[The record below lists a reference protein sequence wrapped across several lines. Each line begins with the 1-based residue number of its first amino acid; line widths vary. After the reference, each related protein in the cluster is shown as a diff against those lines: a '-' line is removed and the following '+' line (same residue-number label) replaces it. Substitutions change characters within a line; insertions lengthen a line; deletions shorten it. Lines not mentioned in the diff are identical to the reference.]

1 MRLKRK
7 FSQTRIIA
15 LGYISIIL
23 IGTLLLMLP
32 FASQS
37 GESAGFVPA
46 LFTAVSSSCVTGL
59 IVLDTA
65 TSWTLF
71 GQIVIICLI
80 QTGGLGFMTIATMFS
95 MLLKKKMGLRARE
108 VMVESINT
116 EHIGGIM
123 NLTRKIIAGTAI
135 FEGIG
140 ALLLATRFIPRFGWG
155 KGIWYSVFHSISAFC
170 NAGFDLMGITE
181 PYSSLV
187 SFADDAIVVLTIS
200 MLIIIGGIGFLV
212 WDDIS
217 KKKTKFKYYQ
227 LHTKI
232 VLTVTAIL
240 LVVPTILFIVFESNL
255 TNEGL
260 PVGHRLFNAIFDSA
274 TARTAGFNSTDT
286 AALSPASKV
295 LTVTA
300 ILLVAPTILFFVFE
314 RDFTNNGLSF
324 GQSLLNSVFDSVTAR
339 TAGMNTTDTAALS
352 PASKILTVFLMFIGG
367 SPGSTAGGIKT
378 TTLAVIAMSTFN
390 GITRRQSKGI
400 FGRRLEKDAIHKASS
415 VVFTNL
421 SLAIFGIIAILAI
434 QPNLDIGDV
443 IFECTSAI
451 GTVGM
456 TTGITRD
463 LATASRLIVVFL
475 MFCGRVGSV
484 SFALALME
492 KKAAPPVKNPRE
504 KITIG

>member
-1 MRLKRK
+1 MKRK
-7 FSQTRIIA
+7 FSQTRLIA
-15 LGYISIIL
+15 MGYISIII
-23 IGTLLLMLP
+23 IGTILLMLP
-32 FASQS
+32 FASRS
-37 GESAGFVPA
+37 GESAGLVPA

-59 IVLDTA
+59 VVLDTA
-65 TSWTLF
+65 TSWSLF
-71 GQIVIICLI
+71 GQAVIITLI
-80 QTGGLGFMTIATMFS
+80 QIGGLGFMTIATMFS
-95 MLLKKKMGLRARE
+95 MLIKRKMGLRERE
-108 VMVESINT
+108 IMVESINT
-116 EHIGGIM
+116 EHIGSIK
-123 NLTRKIIAGTAI
+123 NLTQKILIGTAI
-135 FEGIG
+135 FEGAG
-140 ALLLATRFIPRFGWG
+140 ALLFATRFIPEFGVA

-170 NAGFDLMGITE
+170 NAGFDLMGVIE

-187 SFADDAIVVLTIS
+187 SFADDVIVNFTIFA
-200 MLIIIGGIGFLV
+200 LVIIGGIGFLV

-217 KKKTKFKYYQ
+217 QKKLKFKRYQ

-232 VLTVTAIL
+232 VLTVTAML
-240 LVVPTILFIVFESNL
+240 LVVPTVLFFIFERNF

-260 PVGHRLFNAIFDSA
+260 G
-274 TARTAGFNSTDT
+274 
-286 AALSPASKV
+286 
-295 LTVTA
+295 
-300 ILLVAPTILFFVFE
+300 
-314 RDFTNNGLSF
+314 F
-324 GQSLLNSVFDSVTAR
+324 GQSLMNSIFDSVTAR
-339 TAGMNTTDTAALS
+339 TAGMNTTDTASLA

-378 TTLAVIAMSTFN
+378 TTLAVIAISTFN

-415 VVFTNL
+415 VVFTNM
-421 SLAIFGIIAILAI
+421 SLAIFGIIAILAL
-434 QPNLDIGDV
+434 QPSFDIGDV
-443 IFECTSAI
+443 IFECVSAI

-463 LATASRLIVVFL
+463 LSTVSRLIIAFL

>member
-1 MRLKRK
+1 MKRK
-7 FSQTRIIA
+7 FSQIRIIA
-15 LGYISIIL
+15 LGYISIIV

-37 GESAGFVPA
+37 GESAGLVPA

-65 TSWTLF
+65 TSWSLF
-71 GQIVIICLI
+71 GQIVIITLI
-80 QTGGLGFMTIATMFS
+80 QIGGLGFMTIATMFS
-95 MLLKKKMGLRARE
+95 MLLKRKMGLRERE
-108 VMVESINT
+108 IMVESINT
-116 EHIGGIM
+116 EHIGGIK
-123 NLTRKIIAGTAI
+123 NLTGKIALGTAL

-140 ALLLATRFIPRFGWG
+140 ALLLATRFIPRFGIG

-181 PYSSLV
+181 PYASLTGFSNDAVVILTV
-187 SFADDAIVVLTIS
+187 SALIV
-200 MLIIIGGIGFLV
+200 IGGIGFLV

-217 KKKTKFKYYQ
+217 KRKLKFKYYQ

-240 LVVPTILFIVFESNL
+240 LIIPTILFFIFEREF
-255 TNEGL
+255 TNSGL
-260 PVGHRLFNAIFDSA
+260 GFGHSLLNAIFDSA

-286 AALSPASKV
+286 AS
-295 LTVTA
+295 
-300 ILLVAPTILFFVFE
+300 
-314 RDFTNNGLSF
+314 
-324 GQSLLNSVFDSVTAR
+324 
-339 TAGMNTTDTAALS
+339 LS
-352 PASKILTVFLMFIGG
+352 PASKILTVLLMFIGG

-378 TTLAVIAMSTFN
+378 TTLAVIAISTFN

-415 VVFTNL
+415 VVFTNI
-421 SLAIFGIIAILAI
+421 SLAIAGIIAILAI
-434 QPNLDIGDV
+434 QPHFEISDV
-443 IFECTSAI
+443 IFECFSAI

-463 LATASRLIVVFL
+463 LATASRLIIAFL

>member
-1 MRLKRK
+1 MILYYIYLNFRGFGMKRK
-7 FSQTRIIA
+7 FSQTRLIA
-15 LGYISIIL
+15 LGYISIIV
-23 IGTLLLMLP
+23 IGTILLMLP
-32 FASQS
+32 ISSQS
-37 GESAGFVPA
+37 GESAGFDTA

-59 IVLDTA
+59 VVVDTA
-65 TSWTLF
+65 TNWSFF
-71 GQIVIICLI
+71 GQAVIILLI

-95 MLLKKKMGLRARE
+95 LLLKRKMGLRERE
-108 VMVESINT
+108 IMVESINT
-116 EHIGGIM
+116 EHIGGITK
-123 NLTRKIIAGTAI
+123 LTRKIIIGTAI
-135 FEGIG
+135 FEGVG
-140 ALLLATRFIPRFGWG
+140 ALILSIRFIPEFGFA
-155 KGIWYSVFHSISAFC
+155 KGIWYSAFHSISAFC
-170 NAGFDLMGITE
+170 NAGFDLMGIKE

-187 SFADDAIVVLTIS
+187 SYSDDALVILTIS
-200 MLIIIGGIGFLV
+200 ALVVIGGIGFLV

-217 KKKTKFKYYQ
+217 KKKLKFRRYQ

-240 LVVPTILFIVFESNL
+240 LVVPC
-255 TNEGL
+255 
-260 PVGHRLFNAIFDSA
+260 
-274 TARTAGFNSTDT
+274 
-286 AALSPASKV
+286 
-295 LTVTA
+295 
-300 ILLVAPTILFFVFE
+300 ILFFIFE
-314 RDFTNNGLSF
+314 RNFTNSGLGF
-324 GQSLLNSVFDSVTAR
+324 GEGLLNAVFDSVTAR
-339 TAGMNTTDTAALS
+339 TAGMNSTDTASLA
-352 PASKILTVFLMFIGG
+352 PASKILTVFLMFVGG

-378 TTLAVIAMSTFN
+378 TTLAVIAISTFN

-415 VVFTNL
+415 VAFTNL

-434 QPNLDIGDV
+434 QPDFNIADV

-463 LATASRLIVVFL
+463 LATSSRFIIAFL
-475 MFCGRVGSV
+475 MFCGRVGSI

>member
-1 MRLKRK
+1 MKRK
-7 FSQTRIIA
+7 FSQTRLIA
-15 LGYISIIL
+15 MGYISIII

-37 GESAGFVPA
+37 GESAGFVSA

-59 IVLDTA
+59 VVLDTA
-65 TSWTLF
+65 TSWSLF

-80 QTGGLGFMTIATMFS
+80 QIGGLGFMTIATMFS
-95 MLLKKKMGLRARE
+95 MLLKRKMGLRERE
-108 VMVESINT
+108 IMVESINT
-116 EHIGGIM
+116 EHIGGIR
-123 NLTRKIIAGTAI
+123 NLTKKIIAGTAI
-135 FEGIG
+135 FEGAG
-140 ALLLATRFIPRFGWG
+140 ALLFATRFIPEFGVA
-155 KGIWYSVFHSISAFC
+155 KGIWYSVFHSVSAFC
-170 NAGFDLMGITE
+170 NAGFDLMGIKE

-187 SFADDAIVVLTIS
+187 YFADDFIVNFTACT
-200 MLIIIGGIGFLV
+200 LIIIGGIGFLV

-217 KKKTKFKYYQ
+217 KKKLKFNRYQ

-240 LVVPTILFIVFESNL
+240 LVVPTILFLVFERNF

-260 PVGHRLFNAIFDSA
+260 G
-274 TARTAGFNSTDT
+274 
-286 AALSPASKV
+286 
-295 LTVTA
+295 
-300 ILLVAPTILFFVFE
+300 
-314 RDFTNNGLSF
+314 F
-324 GQSLLNSVFDSVTAR
+324 GQSLMNSFFDSVTAR

-352 PASKILTVFLMFIGG
+352 PASKILTVILMFIGG

-378 TTLAVIAMSTFN
+378 TTLAVIAISTFN

-415 VVFTNL
+415 VVFTNM
-421 SLAIFGIIAILAI
+421 SLAIFGIIAILAM
-434 QPNLDIGDV
+434 QPDFDIGDV

-463 LATASRLIVVFL
+463 LATASRLIIAFL

>member
-1 MRLKRK
+1 MCTLRYDMKRK

-15 LGYISIIL
+15 LGYISIII
-23 IGTLLLMLP
+23 IGTLLLMIP
-32 FASQS
+32 SASAN
-37 GESAGFVPA
+37 GESAGFVPS
-46 LFTAVSSSCVTGL
+46 LFTAVSASCVTGL
-59 IVLDTA
+59 VVLDTA
-65 TSWTLF
+65 TSWSVF
-71 GQIVIICLI
+71 GQAVIITLI
-80 QTGGLGFMTIATMFS
+80 QIGGLGFMTIATMFS
-95 MLLKKKMGLRARE
+95 MLLKRKMGLRERE
-108 VMVESINT
+108 IMVESINT
-116 EHIGGIM
+116 EHIGGITK
-123 NLTRKIIAGTAI
+123 LTKKIIAGTAI
-135 FEGIG
+135 FEGVG
-140 ALLLATRFIPRFGWG
+140 AVLLATRFIPEFGVA

-170 NAGFDLMGITE
+170 NAGFDLMGIKE

-187 SFADDAIVVLTIS
+187 SFSDDAVVILTVS
-200 MLIIIGGIGFLV
+200 ALVVIGGIGFLV

-217 KKKTKFKYYQ
+217 KKKLKFRRYQ

-240 LVVPTILFIVFESNL
+240 LVIPC
-255 TNEGL
+255 
-260 PVGHRLFNAIFDSA
+260 
-274 TARTAGFNSTDT
+274 
-286 AALSPASKV
+286 
-295 LTVTA
+295 
-300 ILLVAPTILFFVFE
+300 ILFFIFE
-314 RDFTNNGLSF
+314 RNFTNSGLGF
-324 GQSLLNSVFDSVTAR
+324 GESLLNAIFDSVTAR
-339 TAGMNTTDTAALS
+339 TAGMNSTDTAALA

-378 TTLAVIAMSTFN
+378 TTLAVIAISTFN

-415 VVFTNL
+415 VVFTNM
-421 SLAIFGIIAILAI
+421 SLAVFGIIAILAI
-434 QPNLDIGDV
+434 QPDFSIGDV
-443 IFECTSAI
+443 IFECVSAI

-463 LATASRLIVVFL
+463 LATASRLIIAFL

>member
-1 MRLKRK
+1 MKRK

-15 LGYISIIL
+15 LGYISIII

-32 FASQS
+32 FASRS

-80 QTGGLGFMTIATMFS
+80 QIGGLGFMTIATMFS
-95 MLLKKKMGLRARE
+95 MLLKRKMGLRERE
-108 VMVESINT
+108 IMVESINT
-116 EHIGGIM
+116 EHIGGIK

-135 FEGIG
+135 FEGAG
-140 ALLLATRFIPRFGWG
+140 ALLLATRFIPRFGWSR
-155 KGIWYSVFHSISAFC
+155 GIWYSVFHSISAFC
-170 NAGFDLMGITE
+170 NAGFDLMGVYE
-181 PYSSLV
+181 PYSSFVGFSDDWVVILTV
-187 SFADDAIVVLTIS
+187 SA
-200 MLIIIGGIGFLV
+200 LIIIGGIGFLV

-217 KKKTKFKYYQ
+217 KKKLKLKRYQ

-240 LVVPTILFIVFESNL
+240 LVIPTV
-255 TNEGL
+255 
-260 PVGHRLFNAIFDSA
+260 
-274 TARTAGFNSTDT
+274 
-286 AALSPASKV
+286 
-295 LTVTA
+295 
-300 ILLVAPTILFFVFE
+300 LFFAFE
-314 RDFTNNGLSF
+314 RNFTNDGLGF
-324 GQSLLNSVFDSVTAR
+324 GDSLLNAIFDSVTAR
-339 TAGMNTTDTAALS
+339 TAGMNSTDTAALS
-352 PASKILTVFLMFIGG
+352 PASKILTVILMFIGG

-378 TTLAVIAMSTFN
+378 TTLAVIAISTFN

-421 SLAIFGIIAILAI
+421 SLAIFGVIAILAM
-434 QPNLDIGDV
+434 QPALDIGDV
-443 IFECTSAI
+443 IFECASAI

-463 LATASRLIVVFL
+463 LATASRMIVAFL

>member
-1 MRLKRK
+1 MKLKRK

-59 IVLDTA
+59 VVLDTA

-155 KGIWYSVFHSISAFC
+155 KGIWYSVFHSVSAFC

-240 LVVPTILFIVFESNL
+240 LVV
-255 TNEGL
+255 
-260 PVGHRLFNAIFDSA
+260 
-274 TARTAGFNSTDT
+274 
-286 AALSPASKV
+286 
-295 LTVTA
+295 
-300 ILLVAPTILFFVFE
+300 PTILFFVFE

-463 LATASRLIVVFL
+463 LATVSRLIVVFL

-492 KKAAPPVKNPRE
+492 KKAALPVKNPRE

>member
-1 MRLKRK
+1 MKRK
-7 FSQTRIIA
+7 FSQTRLIA
-15 LGYISIIL
+15 LGYISIII

-32 FASQS
+32 ISSRS

-59 IVLDTA
+59 VVLDTA
-65 TSWTLF
+65 TSWSVF
-71 GQIVIICLI
+71 GQAVIIILI
-80 QTGGLGFMTIATMFS
+80 QIGGLGFMTIATMFS
-95 MLLKKKMGLRARE
+95 MLLKRKMGLRERE
-108 VMVESINT
+108 IMVESINT
-116 EHIGGIM
+116 EHIGGITK
-123 NLTRKIIAGTAI
+123 LTKKIVIGTAI

-140 ALLLATRFIPRFGWG
+140 AVLFATRFIPEFGVA

-170 NAGFDLMGITE
+170 NAGFDLMGIKE

-187 SFADDAIVVLTIS
+187 SFSDDAVVILTAS
-200 MLIIIGGIGFLV
+200 MLVITGGIGFLV

-217 KKKTKFKYYQ
+217 KKKLKFRRYQ

-240 LVVPTILFIVFESNL
+240 LVVPCILFFIFERNF
-255 TNEGL
+255 TNAGL
-260 PVGHRLFNAIFDSA
+260 GFGESLLNAVFDSV

-286 AALSPASKV
+286 AALA
-295 LTVTA
+295 
-300 ILLVAPTILFFVFE
+300 
-314 RDFTNNGLSF
+314 
-324 GQSLLNSVFDSVTAR
+324 
-339 TAGMNTTDTAALS
+339 

-378 TTLAVIAMSTFN
+378 TTLAVIAISTFN

-415 VVFTNL
+415 VVFTNM
-421 SLAIFGIIAILAI
+421 SLAIFGIIAILTI
-434 QPNLDIGDV
+434 QPDFVISDV
-443 IFECTSAI
+443 IFECVSAI

-463 LATASRLIVVFL
+463 LETASRLIIAFL

>member
-1 MRLKRK
+1 MKRK
-7 FSQTRIIA
+7 FSQTRLIA
-15 LGYISIIL
+15 MGYISIII

-32 FASQS
+32 FASRS

-59 IVLDTA
+59 VVLDTA
-65 TSWTLF
+65 TSWSLF
-71 GQIVIICLI
+71 GQAVIIILI
-80 QTGGLGFMTIATMFS
+80 QIGGLGFMTIATMFS
-95 MLLKKKMGLRARE
+95 MLIKRKMGLRERE
-108 VMVESINT
+108 IMVESINT
-116 EHIGGIM
+116 EHIGEIK
-123 NLTRKIIAGTAI
+123 NLTRKILIGTAI
-135 FEGIG
+135 FEGAG
-140 ALLLATRFIPRFGWG
+140 ALLFATRFIPEFGIG

-170 NAGFDLMGITE
+170 NAGFDLMGVIE

-187 SFADDAIVVLTIS
+187 SFADDVIVNFTVCALV
-200 MLIIIGGIGFLV
+200 IIGGIGFLV

-217 KKKTKFKYYQ
+217 TKKLKVKRYQ

-240 LVVPTILFIVFESNL
+240 LVVPTILFFIFERNF

-260 PVGHRLFNAIFDSA
+260 G
-274 TARTAGFNSTDT
+274 
-286 AALSPASKV
+286 
-295 LTVTA
+295 
-300 ILLVAPTILFFVFE
+300 
-314 RDFTNNGLSF
+314 F
-324 GQSLLNSVFDSVTAR
+324 GQSLMNSIFDSVTAR
-339 TAGMNTTDTAALS
+339 TAGMNTTDTASLA

-378 TTLAVIAMSTFN
+378 TTLAVIAISTFN

-415 VVFTNL
+415 VVFTNM
-421 SLAIFGIIAILAI
+421 SLAIFGIIAILAM
-434 QPNLDIGDV
+434 QPSFDIGDV
-443 IFECTSAI
+443 IFECVSAI

-463 LATASRLIVVFL
+463 LSTVSRLIIAFL

>member
-1 MRLKRK
+1 MKRK

-15 LGYISIIL
+15 LGYISIIV

-37 GESAGFVPA
+37 GESAGLVPA

-59 IVLDTA
+59 VVLDTA

-80 QTGGLGFMTIATMFS
+80 QIGGLGFMTIATMFS
-95 MLLKKKMGLRARE
+95 MLLKRKMGLRERE
-108 VMVESINT
+108 IMVESINT
-116 EHIGGIM
+116 EHIGSIR
-123 NLTRKIIAGTAI
+123 NLTGKIIAGTAI
-135 FEGIG
+135 FEGAG
-140 ALLLATRFIPRFGWG
+140 ALLLATRFVPRFGWG
-155 KGIWYSVFHSISAFC
+155 RGIWYSVFHSISAFC

-181 PYSSLV
+181 PYASLTGF
-187 SFADDAIVVLTIS
+187 SDDVVVNLTIS
-200 MLIIIGGIGFLV
+200 MLIIVGGIGFLV

-217 KKKTKFKYYQ
+217 KKKLKFKYYQ
-227 LHTKI
+227 LHTKL
-232 VLTVTAIL
+232 VLSVTALL
-240 LVVPTILFIVFESNL
+240 LVIPI
-255 TNEGL
+255 
-260 PVGHRLFNAIFDSA
+260 IF
-274 TARTAGFNSTDT
+274 F
-286 AALSPASKV
+286 L
-295 LTVTA
+295 
-300 ILLVAPTILFFVFE
+300 IFE
-314 RDFTNNGLSF
+314 RDFTNEGLPF
-324 GQSLLNSVFDSVTAR
+324 GHSLLNAIFDSVTAR
-339 TAGMNTTDTAALS
+339 TAGFNTTDTAALS

-378 TTLAVIAMSTFN
+378 TTLAVIAISTFN

-415 VVFTNL
+415 VAFTNL
-421 SLAIFGIIAILAI
+421 SLAIFGVIAILAI

-443 IFECTSAI
+443 IFECASAI

-463 LATASRLIVVFL
+463 LATASRLIVAFL

>member
-1 MRLKRK
+1 MKLKRK

-15 LGYISIIL
+15 FGFLSIIA

-32 FASQS
+32 FASKS

-65 TSWTLF
+65 TSWSLF

-80 QTGGLGFMTIATMFS
+80 QVGGLGFMTIATMFS
-95 MLLKKKMGLRARE
+95 MLLKRKMGLRE
-108 VMVESINT
+108 KEIMVESINT
-116 EHIGGIM
+116 EHIGAIRNITG
-123 NLTRKIIAGTAI
+123 KIIAGTAI
-135 FEGIG
+135 FEGTG
-140 ALLLATRFIPRFGWG
+140 ALLLATRFIPEFGWA
-155 KGIWYSVFHSISAFC
+155 KGVWYSVFHSVSAFC
-170 NAGFDLMGITE
+170 NAGFDLMGIRE
-181 PYSSLV
+181 PYSSFV
-187 SFADDAIVVLTIS
+187 SFADDWVVILTLS
-200 MLIIIGGIGFLV
+200 ALIIIGGIGFLV

-217 KKKTKFKYYQ
+217 IKKLKFKRYQ

-240 LVVPTILFIVFESNL
+240 LVVPTVLFFVFERNF

-260 PVGHRLFNAIFDSA
+260 NFGDSLLNAIFDSV

-286 AALSPASKV
+286 AS
-295 LTVTA
+295 
-300 ILLVAPTILFFVFE
+300 
-314 RDFTNNGLSF
+314 
-324 GQSLLNSVFDSVTAR
+324 
-339 TAGMNTTDTAALS
+339 LS

-378 TTLAVIAMSTFN
+378 TTLAVIAISTFN

-415 VVFTNL
+415 VVFTNM
-421 SLAIFGIIAILAI
+421 SLAIFGIIAILAL
-434 QPNLDIGDV
+434 QPNMDIGDV
-443 IFECTSAI
+443 VFECASAI

-463 LATASRLIVVFL
+463 LETASRLIIAFL

>member
-1 MRLKRK
+1 MKRK
-7 FSQTRIIA
+7 FSHTRLIA
-15 LGYISIIL
+15 MGYISIII
-23 IGTLLLMLP
+23 IGTILLMLP
-32 FASQS
+32 IASKS
-37 GESAGFVPA
+37 GESAGFVTA
-46 LFTAVSSSCVTGL
+46 LFTAVSTSCVTGL
-59 IVLDTA
+59 VVVDTA
-65 TSWTLF
+65 TNWTLF
-71 GQIVIICLI
+71 GQIVIITLI
-80 QTGGLGFMTIATMFS
+80 QIGGLGFMTIATMFS
-95 MLLKKKMGLRARE
+95 IFLKRKMGLRARE

-116 EHIGGIM
+116 EHIGSIM
-123 NLTRKIIAGTAI
+123 NLTKKIVAGTAI

-140 ALLLATRFIPRFGWG
+140 AVLLATRFIPEFGWA
-155 KGIWYSVFHSISAFC
+155 KGIWYSVFHSVSAFC
-170 NAGFDLMGITE
+170 NAGFDLMGIKEKYT
-181 PYSSLV
+181 SLV
-187 SFADDAIVVLTIS
+187 PFADDAVVILTIS
-200 MLIIIGGIGFLV
+200 FLVIIGGIGFLV
-212 WDDIS
+212 WDDVS
-217 KKKTKFKYYQ
+217 KKKLKFKYYQ

-240 LVVPTILFIVFESNL
+240 LAVPTVLFLIFERDF

-260 PVGHRLFNAIFDSA
+260 GIGQSILNSIFDSV

-286 AALSPASKV
+286 AALA
-295 LTVTA
+295 
-300 ILLVAPTILFFVFE
+300 
-314 RDFTNNGLSF
+314 
-324 GQSLLNSVFDSVTAR
+324 
-339 TAGMNTTDTAALS
+339 

-390 GITRRQSKGI
+390 GITHRQSQGI

-415 VVFTNL
+415 VVFTNM
-421 SLAIFGIIAILAI
+421 SLAIIGIIAILAI
-434 QPNLDIGDV
+434 QPNLDIGDI
-443 IFECTSAI
+443 IFECVSAI

-463 LATASRLIVVFL
+463 LATASRLIIAFL

>member
-1 MRLKRK
+1 MKRK
-7 FSQTRIIA
+7 FSQIRIIA
-15 LGYISIIL
+15 LGYISIII

-32 FASQS
+32 FASKS

-65 TSWTLF
+65 TSWSFF
-71 GQIVIICLI
+71 GQAVIIALI

-95 MLLKKKMGLRARE
+95 MLLKRKMGLRERE
-108 VMVESINT
+108 IMVESINT
-116 EHIGGIM
+116 EHIGGIK
-123 NLTRKIIAGTAI
+123 NLTRKIIIGTAI
-135 FEGIG
+135 SEGIG
-140 ALLLATRFIPRFGWG
+140 ALLLATRFIPRFGIG

-181 PYSSLV
+181 PYASLTGF
-187 SFADDAIVVLTIS
+187 SDDAVVILTLS
-200 MLIIIGGIGFLV
+200 ALIIIGGIGFLV

-217 KKKTKFKYYQ
+217 KRRLKFRYYQ

-240 LVVPTILFIVFESNL
+240 LVVPTVFFFIFERDF

-260 PVGHRLFNAIFDSA
+260 GFGHSLLNAIFDSA

-286 AALSPASKV
+286 AS
-295 LTVTA
+295 
-300 ILLVAPTILFFVFE
+300 
-314 RDFTNNGLSF
+314 
-324 GQSLLNSVFDSVTAR
+324 
-339 TAGMNTTDTAALS
+339 LS

-378 TTLAVIAMSTFN
+378 TTLAVIAISTFN

-400 FGRRLEKDAIHKASS
+400 FGRRLEKDAIHKASA
-415 VVFTNL
+415 VVFTNI
-421 SLAIFGIIAILAI
+421 SLAIVGIIAVLAI
-434 QPNLDIGDV
+434 QPELEISDV
-443 IFECTSAI
+443 LFECVSAI

-463 LATASRLIVVFL
+463 LATASRLIVAFL

>member
-1 MRLKRK
+1 MKLKRK

-181 PYSSLV
+181 SYSSLV

-200 MLIIIGGIGFLV
+200 LLIIIGGIGFLV

-240 LVVPTILFIVFESNL
+240 LVV
-255 TNEGL
+255 
-260 PVGHRLFNAIFDSA
+260 
-274 TARTAGFNSTDT
+274 
-286 AALSPASKV
+286 
-295 LTVTA
+295 
-300 ILLVAPTILFFVFE
+300 PTILFFVFE

>member
-1 MRLKRK
+1 
-7 FSQTRIIA
+7 
-15 LGYISIIL
+15 
-23 IGTLLLMLP
+23 
-32 FASQS
+32 
-37 GESAGFVPA
+37 
-46 LFTAVSSSCVTGL
+46 
-59 IVLDTA
+59 
-65 TSWTLF
+65 
-71 GQIVIICLI
+71 
-80 QTGGLGFMTIATMFS
+80 MTIATMFS
-95 MLLKKKMGLRARE
+95 MLLKRKMGLRERE
-108 VMVESINT
+108 IMVESINT

-123 NLTRKIIAGTAI
+123 KLTRKIIAGTAI
-135 FEGIG
+135 FEGAG
-140 ALLLATRFIPRFGWG
+140 TLLLATRFIPRFGWG

-181 PYSSLV
+181 PYASLTA
-187 SFADDAIVVLTIS
+187 FADDVVVIFTVS

-217 KKKTKFKYYQ
+217 KKKLKFKYYQ

-240 LVVPTILFIVFESNL
+240 LVVP
-255 TNEGL
+255 
-260 PVGHRLFNAIFDSA
+260 A
-274 TARTAGFNSTDT
+274 
-286 AALSPASKV
+286 
-295 LTVTA
+295 
-300 ILLVAPTILFFVFE
+300 ILFFAFE
-314 RDFTNNGLSF
+314 RDFTNEGLTFGRSF
-324 GQSLLNSVFDSVTAR
+324 LNSIFDSVTAR
-339 TAGMNTTDTAALS
+339 TAGFNTTDTAALS

-415 VVFTNL
+415 VAFTNL
-421 SLAIFGIIAILAI
+421 SLAIFGIIAVLAI
-434 QPNLDIGDV
+434 QPQLDIGDV
-443 IFECTSAI
+443 IFECVSAI

-463 LATASRLIVVFL
+463 LATTSRLIIAFL

>member
-1 MRLKRK
+1 MKRK
-7 FSQTRIIA
+7 FSQTRLIA
-15 LGYISIIL
+15 MGYISIII
-23 IGTLLLMLP
+23 IGTLLLTLP
-32 FASQS
+32 FASRS
-37 GESAGFVPA
+37 GESAGLVPA

-59 IVLDTA
+59 VVLDTA
-65 TSWTLF
+65 TSWSLF
-71 GQIVIICLI
+71 GQAVIITLI
-80 QTGGLGFMTIATMFS
+80 QIGGLGFMTIATMFS
-95 MLLKKKMGLRARE
+95 MLIKRKMGLRERE
-108 VMVESINT
+108 IMVESINT
-116 EHIGGIM
+116 EHIGSIK
-123 NLTRKIIAGTAI
+123 NLTRKILIGTAI
-135 FEGIG
+135 FEGVG
-140 ALLLATRFIPRFGWG
+140 ALLFATRFIPEFGIA

-170 NAGFDLMGITE
+170 NAGFDLMGVIE

-187 SFADDAIVVLTIS
+187 SFADDVIVNFTIFA
-200 MLIIIGGIGFLV
+200 LVIIGGIGFLV

-217 KKKTKFKYYQ
+217 QKKLKFKRYQ

-240 LVVPTILFIVFESNL
+240 LVVPTVLFFIFERNF

-260 PVGHRLFNAIFDSA
+260 G
-274 TARTAGFNSTDT
+274 
-286 AALSPASKV
+286 
-295 LTVTA
+295 
-300 ILLVAPTILFFVFE
+300 
-314 RDFTNNGLSF
+314 F
-324 GQSLLNSVFDSVTAR
+324 GQSLMNSIFDSVTAR
-339 TAGMNTTDTAALS
+339 TAGMNTTDTASLA

-378 TTLAVIAMSTFN
+378 TTLAVIAISTFN
-390 GITRRQSKGI
+390 GITRCQSKGI

-415 VVFTNL
+415 VVFTNM
-421 SLAIFGIIAILAI
+421 SLAIFGIIAILAM
-434 QPNLDIGDV
+434 QPSFDIGDV
-443 IFECTSAI
+443 IFECVSAI

-463 LATASRLIVVFL
+463 LSTVSRLIVAFL

>member
-1 MRLKRK
+1 MKLKRK

-15 LGYISIIL
+15 LGFLTIIA

-37 GESAGFVPA
+37 GESAGLVPA

-65 TSWTLF
+65 TSWSLF
-71 GQIVIICLI
+71 GQVVIICLI
-80 QTGGLGFMTIATMFS
+80 QVGGLGFMTIATMFS
-95 MLLKKKMGLRARE
+95 MLLKRKMGLRE
-108 VMVESINT
+108 KEIMVESINT
-116 EHIGGIM
+116 EHIGSIRNITG
-123 NLTRKIIAGTAI
+123 KIIAGTAI
-135 FEGIG
+135 FEGAG
-140 ALLLATRFIPRFGWG
+140 ALLLATRFIPKFGWV

-181 PYSSLV
+181 PYASLTG
-187 SFADDAIVVLTIS
+187 FADDAVVILTVS
-200 MLIIIGGIGFLV
+200 ALIAIGGIGFLV
-212 WDDIS
+212 WDDVS
-217 KKKTKFKYYQ
+217 KKKLKFKRYQ

-240 LVVPTILFIVFESNL
+240 LVVPTVLFFVFERNF

-260 PVGHRLFNAIFDSA
+260 PFGHSLLNAIFDSA

-286 AALSPASKV
+286 AALSPASK
-295 LTVTA
+295 A
-300 ILLVAPTILFFVFE
+300 
-314 RDFTNNGLSF
+314 
-324 GQSLLNSVFDSVTAR
+324 
-339 TAGMNTTDTAALS
+339 
-352 PASKILTVFLMFIGG
+352 LTVFLMFVGG

-415 VVFTNL
+415 VVFTNM
-421 SLAIFGIIAILAI
+421 SLAVFGIIAILAI
-434 QPNLDIGDV
+434 QPEMDIGDI
-443 IFECTSAI
+443 IFECASAI

-463 LATASRLIVVFL
+463 LETASRLIIAFL

>member
-1 MRLKRK
+1 MKRK

-15 LGYISIIL
+15 IGYISIIL

-80 QTGGLGFMTIATMFS
+80 QIGGLGFMTIATMFS
-95 MLLKKKMGLRARE
+95 MLLKRKMGLRERE
-108 VMVESINT
+108 IMVESINT
-116 EHIGGIM
+116 EHIGSIR
-123 NLTRKIIAGTAI
+123 NLTGKIIAGTAI
-135 FEGIG
+135 FESAG
-140 ALLLATRFIPRFGWG
+140 ALLLATRFIPRFGLG
-155 KGIWYSVFHSISAFC
+155 RGIWYSVFHSISAFC

-181 PYSSLV
+181 PYASLTGF
-187 SFADDAIVVLTIS
+187 SDDVVVILTLS
-200 MLIIIGGIGFLV
+200 MLIIVGGIGFLV

-217 KKKTKFKYYQ
+217 KKKLKFKYYQ

-232 VLTVTAIL
+232 VLSVTAL
-240 LVVPTILFIVFESNL
+240 LLIIPAILFLI
-255 TNEGL
+255 
-260 PVGHRLFNAIFDSA
+260 
-274 TARTAGFNSTDT
+274 
-286 AALSPASKV
+286 
-295 LTVTA
+295 
-300 ILLVAPTILFFVFE
+300 FE
-314 RDFTNNGLSF
+314 RDFTNEGLSF
-324 GQSLLNSVFDSVTAR
+324 GHSLLNALFDSVTAR
-339 TAGMNTTDTAALS
+339 TAGFNSTDTAALS

-378 TTLAVIAMSTFN
+378 TTLAVIAISTFN
-390 GITRRQSKGI
+390 GITRRQSKGV

-415 VVFTNL
+415 VAFTNL
-421 SLAIFGIIAILAI
+421 SLAIFGVIAILAI
-434 QPNLDIGDV
+434 QPNMDIGDV
-443 IFECTSAI
+443 VFECVSAI

-463 LATASRLIVVFL
+463 LATASRLIVAFL

>member
-1 MRLKRK
+1 MKRK
-7 FSQTRIIA
+7 FSHTRLIA
-15 LGYISIIL
+15 MGYISIII
-23 IGTLLLMLP
+23 IGTILLMLP
-32 FASQS
+32 IASKS
-37 GESAGFVPA
+37 GESAGFVTA
-46 LFTAVSSSCVTGL
+46 LFTAVSTSCVTGL
-59 IVLDTA
+59 VVVDTA
-65 TSWTLF
+65 TNWTLF
-71 GQIVIICLI
+71 GQIVIITLI
-80 QTGGLGFMTIATMFS
+80 QIGGLGFMTIATTFS
-95 MLLKKKMGLRARE
+95 MLLKRKMGLRARE

-116 EHIGGIM
+116 EHIGSIM
-123 NLTRKIIAGTAI
+123 NLTKKIVAGTAI

-140 ALLLATRFIPRFGWG
+140 AVLLATRFIPEFGWA
-155 KGIWYSVFHSISAFC
+155 KGIWYSVFHSVSAFC
-170 NAGFDLMGITE
+170 NAGFDLMGIKEKYT
-181 PYSSLV
+181 SLV
-187 SFADDAIVVLTIS
+187 PFADDAVVILTIS
-200 MLIIIGGIGFLV
+200 FLVIIGGIGFLV
-212 WDDIS
+212 WDDVS
-217 KKKTKFKYYQ
+217 KKKLKFKYYQ

-240 LVVPTILFIVFESNL
+240 LAVPTVLFLIFERDF

-260 PVGHRLFNAIFDSA
+260 GIGQSILNSIFDSV

-286 AALSPASKV
+286 AALA
-295 LTVTA
+295 
-300 ILLVAPTILFFVFE
+300 
-314 RDFTNNGLSF
+314 
-324 GQSLLNSVFDSVTAR
+324 
-339 TAGMNTTDTAALS
+339 

-390 GITRRQSKGI
+390 GITHRQSQGI

-415 VVFTNL
+415 VVFTNM
-421 SLAIFGIIAILAI
+421 SLAIIGIIAILAI
-434 QPNLDIGDV
+434 QPSLDIGDI
-443 IFECTSAI
+443 IFECVSAI

-463 LATASRLIVVFL
+463 LATASRLIIAFL

>member
-1 MRLKRK
+1 MFNINRRGFKMKLKRK

-15 LGYISIIL
+15 MGYISVII
-23 IGTLLLMLP
+23 IGTMLLMLP

-37 GESAGFVPA
+37 GESAGFVTA

-59 IVLDTA
+59 IVADTA

-80 QTGGLGFMTIATMFS
+80 QVGGLGFMTIATMFS
-95 MLLKKKMGLRARE
+95 ILLKKKMGLRARE

-135 FEGIG
+135 FEGAG

-170 NAGFDLMGITE
+170 NAGFDLMGIYE
-181 PYSSLV
+181 PYSSFV
-187 SFADDAIVVLTIS
+187 EFSDDWAVILTLCA
-200 MLIIIGGIGFLV
+200 LIIIGGIGFLV

-217 KKKTKFKYYQ
+217 KKKLKFRRYQ

-240 LVVPTILFIVFESNL
+240 LVIPTVLFFIFERNF

-260 PVGHRLFNAIFDSA
+260 GFGDSLLNAIFDS
-274 TARTAGFNSTDT
+274 
-286 AALSPASKV
+286 
-295 LTVTA
+295 VT
-300 ILLVAPTILFFVFE
+300 T
-314 RDFTNNGLSF
+314 
-324 GQSLLNSVFDSVTAR
+324 R
-339 TAGMNTTDTAALS
+339 TAGMNSTDTAALS

-390 GITRRQSKGI
+390 GITHRQSKGI

-415 VVFTNL
+415 VVFTNM
-421 SLAIFGIIAILAI
+421 SLAIFGIIALLAI
-434 QPNLDIGDV
+434 QPSLDIGDV
-443 IFECTSAI
+443 IFECASAI

-463 LATASRLIVVFL
+463 LATASRLIIAFL

-492 KKAAPPVKNPRE
+492 KKAASPVKNPRE

>member
-1 MRLKRK
+1 MKRK

-15 LGYISIIL
+15 MGYISIIL
-23 IGTLLLMLP
+23 LGTLLLMLP

-46 LFTAVSSSCVTGL
+46 LFTAISSSCVTGL

-80 QTGGLGFMTIATMFS
+80 QIGGLGFMTIATMFS
-95 MLLKKKMGLRARE
+95 LLLKRKMGLRERE
-108 VMVESINT
+108 IMVESINT
-116 EHIGGIM
+116 EHIGGIK
-123 NLTRKIIAGTAI
+123 NLTKKIIAGTAF

-140 ALLLATRFIPRFGWG
+140 AIFLSTRFIPEFGWA

-170 NAGFDLMGITE
+170 NAGFDLMGVKT
-181 PYSSLV
+181 PYTSLV
-187 SFADDAIVVLTIS
+187 PFASDAVVILTLSF
-200 MLIIIGGIGFLV
+200 LIIIGGIGFLV

-217 KKKTKFKYYQ
+217 KRKLKFKYYQ
-227 LHTKI
+227 LHTKL
-232 VLTVTAIL
+232 VLSV
-240 LVVPTILFIVFESNL
+240 
-255 TNEGL
+255 
-260 PVGHRLFNAIFDSA
+260 
-274 TARTAGFNSTDT
+274 T
-286 AALSPASKV
+286 AAL
-295 LTVTA
+295 L
-300 ILLVAPTILFFVFE
+300 IIPTILFFIFE
-314 RDFTNNGLSF
+314 RDFTNAGLSF
-324 GQSLLNSVFDSVTAR
+324 GESLLNSIFDSVTAR
-339 TAGMNTTDTAALS
+339 TAGMNSTDTAALS

-378 TTLAVIAMSTFN
+378 TTLAVIAISTFN
-390 GITRRQSKGI
+390 GITRRQSKGV

-415 VVFTNL
+415 VVFTNM

-434 QPNLDIGDV
+434 QPDFDIGDV
-443 IFECTSAI
+443 IFECVSAI

-456 TTGITRD
+456 TTGITRE
-463 LATASRLIVVFL
+463 LATASRLIVAFL

>member
-1 MRLKRK
+1 MKLKRK

-155 KGIWYSVFHSISAFC
+155 KGIWYSVFHSVSAFC

-240 LVVPTILFIVFESNL
+240 LVV
-255 TNEGL
+255 
-260 PVGHRLFNAIFDSA
+260 
-274 TARTAGFNSTDT
+274 
-286 AALSPASKV
+286 
-295 LTVTA
+295 
-300 ILLVAPTILFFVFE
+300 PTILFFVFE

>member
-1 MRLKRK
+1 MKRK
-7 FSQTRIIA
+7 FSQTRLIA
-15 LGYISIIL
+15 LGYISIIVL
-23 IGTLLLMLP
+23 GTLLLMLP
-32 FASQS
+32 FASKS
-37 GESAGFVPA
+37 GESAGFVTA

-59 IVLDTA
+59 VVTDTA
-65 TSWTLF
+65 TSWSLF
-71 GQIVIICLI
+71 GQAVIICLI
-80 QTGGLGFMTIATMFS
+80 QVGGLGFMTIATMFS

-116 EHIGGIM
+116 EHIGGIV
-123 NLTRKIIAGTAI
+123 NLTKKIIAGTAI
-135 FEGIG
+135 FEGAG
-140 ALLLATRFIPRFGWG
+140 TLLLATRFIPRFGWA

-170 NAGFDLMGITE
+170 NAGFDLMGGE
-181 PYSSLV
+181 FGEYCSFVEFSDDWLV
-187 SFADDAIVVLTIS
+187 ILTIS
-200 MLIIIGGIGFLV
+200 ALIVIGGIGFLV
-212 WDDIS
+212 WDDLS
-217 KKKTKFKYYQ
+217 KKKLKFRRYQ

-240 LVVPTILFIVFESNL
+240 LVLPTLLFL
-255 TNEGL
+255 
-260 PVGHRLFNAIFDSA
+260 
-274 TARTAGFNSTDT
+274 
-286 AALSPASKV
+286 
-295 LTVTA
+295 
-300 ILLVAPTILFFVFE
+300 VFE
-314 RDFTNNGLSF
+314 RDFTNEGLPF
-324 GQSLLNSVFDSVTAR
+324 GHSLLNSIFDSVTAR
-339 TAGMNTTDTAALS
+339 TAGMNSTDTAALS

-390 GITRRQSKGI
+390 GITHRQSKGI

-415 VVFTNL
+415 VAFTNL
-421 SLAIFGIIAILAI
+421 SLAIIGVVALLAI
-434 QPNLDIGDV
+434 QPSLDIGDV
-443 IFECTSAI
+443 IFECVSAI

-463 LATASRLIVVFL
+463 LATASRLIVAFL